1 MQHHNTLRLNRWLS
15 TTSHRERDF
24 PVHIEQLGLPLYVNV
39 NLVFTPYS
47 HLYSDQPDGTIGKP
61 RLCFAANRPR
71 LMRHQPESQIL
82 FPVHGILLDMVCY
95 AMPCEGPAKTGLDFR
110 ARKVATAAS
119 SYPSSHIYTS
129 AMKVCHDHF

>member
-1 MQHHNTLRLNRWLS
+1 
-15 TTSHRERDF
+15 
-24 PVHIEQLGLPLYVNV
+24 
-39 NLVFTPYS
+39 
-47 HLYSDQPDGTIGKP
+47 
-61 RLCFAANRPR
+61 
-71 LMRHQPESQIL
+71 MRHQPGNQIL

-95 AMPCEGPAKTGLDFR
+95 AMPCQGPAKTGLDFR